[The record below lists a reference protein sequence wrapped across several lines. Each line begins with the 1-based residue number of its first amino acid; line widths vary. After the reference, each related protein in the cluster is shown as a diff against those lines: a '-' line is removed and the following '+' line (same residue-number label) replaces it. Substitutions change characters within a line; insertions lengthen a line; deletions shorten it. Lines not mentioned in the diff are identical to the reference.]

1 MTLFPTRD
9 EVLTV
14 GSVACGFTVVV
25 GDEGLLAAAIA
36 RPQTSVFGIDAYP
49 TDVDKAAALMHS
61 LCLNYPL
68 VDGNKRTAWAA
79 AWLLLGLNGIDLSAD
94 FDVDAAE
101 ALMNG
106 IAIEHLDWSA
116 IAATL
121 SKFRVKTS

>member
-1 MTLFPTRD
+1 
-9 EVLTV
+9 
-14 GSVACGFTVVV
+14 
-25 GDEGLLAAAIA
+25 
-36 RPQTSVFGIDAYP
+36 
-49 TDVDKAAALMHS
+49 MHS